1 MTEDSRPQQSLK
13 KPPLKKAIWDNVK
26 SLGSAL
32 LLVLVIRSSLL
43 EAFKIPS
50 ESMVPTLL
58 IGDQLFVNK
67 LAYGLRVPFTDWIG
81 EKPLYFFRTKEPQRG
96 DIIVFKYPVD
106 PDIYFIKRIVA
117 IPGDTV
123 EMKNKVVLINGKP
136 FERSD
141 IPTEA
146 LEKIRKDLAE
156 ADGDYPSGRVNVFH
170 EKFDSETATV
180 MIDQGNYMSE
190 NYPPE
195 TVPEGRYFV
204 MGDNRDNS
212 KDSRF
217 WGYVPFENIK
227 GKAVVIWLS
236 IWMDFE
242 NSKFTFR
249 PERIGKILH

>member
-1 MTEDSRPQQSLK
+1 MADEPKSQQSLK
-13 KPPLKKAIWDNVK
+13 KPPMKKVVWDNVK

-58 IGDQLFVNK
+58 VGDQIFVNK

-81 EKPLYFFRTKEPQRG
+81 EHPLYFFRYKEPQRG

-117 IPGDTV
+117 VPGDTI

-141 IPTEA
+141 IPADTLA
-146 LEKIRKDLAE
+146 KIRKDLGE
-156 ADGDYPSGRVNVFH
+156 AQQEYPEDRVNVFQ
-170 EKFDSETATV
+170 EKFDSDTGTV
-180 MIDQGNYMSE
+180 MIDQANYMSE
-190 NYPPE
+190 NYPLE

-217 WGYVPFENIK
+217 WGYVPFDNIK

-236 IWMDFE
+236 VWLEFDQ
-242 NSKFTFR
+242 SKFTFR
-249 PERIGKILH
+249 PERIGKVLH